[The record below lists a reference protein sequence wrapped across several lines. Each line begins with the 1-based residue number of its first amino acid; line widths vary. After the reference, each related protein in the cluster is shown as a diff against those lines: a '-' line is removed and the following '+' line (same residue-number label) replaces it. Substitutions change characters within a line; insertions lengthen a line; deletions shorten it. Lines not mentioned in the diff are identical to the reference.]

1 MNQQDFQLLE
11 EKKNNQI
18 YGLDQIEK
26 ERLNFLWGLCHK
38 GDLTIN
44 NALQIMEEEKG
55 KEEVW
60 VDQQIQEKTQKL
72 KNLRVQFEDF
82 SKVNEY
88 DATSDIENID
98 LSIRNIEDQ
107 LQNNRKWNFDQN
119 SKLTLQ
125 SIEKLNNL
133 VSQKDQLIVQRNLEQ
148 FKDTCENQNY
158 LNYLLKYQQINKNIS
173 QKYQFYKKL
182 QVLKR
187 IEQVYASG
195 FNHDG
200 NILVTSSSE
209 GLYFWEFSENNYTYL
224 CNLWTATLQVGILF
238 SKFQDL
244 LITYDLLG
252 QFGIV
257 KMINGKW
264 KLEQLI
270 QGHQDSICSIM
281 LQQNDSQI
289 ITASQKN
296 GIKFWYLNTF
306 NNWSCQYN
314 FEFNSNY
321 LSYVTGNNGNY
332 LVSGT
337 FDGNI
342 SIWQYQDINIE
353 KIIIKK
359 FQRILNAHQRTI
371 NNITFINQ
379 QKFSSLSYQSEIK
392 IWEQSQSNYLF
403 NQKQVIKF
411 NGLNYWSVFT
421 SKLTYIH
428 HQNLLFCCTGNQIK
442 IFKLNRDGK
451 FDIMTEIIKEKEI
464 YAFSVT
470 QDGKLI
476 AYSNPISLKLIIKQ
490 AIEIQ

>member
-11 EKKNNQI
+11 EKKNNQV
-18 YGLDQIEK
+18 YVLDQIEK

-38 GDLTIN
+38 GSLTIN

-55 KEEVW
+55 KEETW
-60 VDQQIQEKTQKL
+60 VDQQIQVKTQKL
-72 KNLRVQFEDF
+72 KNLRVKFEDF
-82 SKVNEY
+82 SKVNQY
-88 DATSDIENID
+88 DATSDIQNID
-98 LSIRNIEDQ
+98 LSIKNIEDE
-107 LQNNRKWNFDQN
+107 LQNNRKWKFDQN
-119 SKLTLQ
+119 NKLTLQ

-148 FKDTCENQNY
+148 YKDTCENQNY
-158 LNYLLKYQQINKNIS
+158 LNYLLKYQYLNKNIW
-173 QKYQFYKKL
+173 QKYKFYKTI

-187 IEQVYASG
+187 IKQVYASG
-195 FNHDG
+195 FNHNG
-200 NILVTSSSE
+200 NILVTALSD
-209 GLYFWEFSENNYTYL
+209 GLYFWKFQENNYTFLYNL
-224 CNLWTATLQVGILF
+224 CTGTLQIRMLF

-244 LITYDLLG
+244 FITHDLVG

-264 KLEQLI
+264 QLQQLI
-270 QGHQDSICSIM
+270 QGHQDQICSVL
-281 LQQNDSQI
+281 LQQNDNQI

-296 GIKFWYLNTF
+296 GIKFWYVDAF

-314 FEFNSNY
+314 FQFNSIN
-321 LSYVTGNNGNY
+321 LSYFTGNNINY

-359 FQRILNAHQRTI
+359 FQRVLSAHQRTI

-379 QKFSSLSYQSEIK
+379 WKFSSLSYLSEIK

-403 NQKQVIKF
+403 YQKQVIEF
-411 NGLNYWSVFT
+411 DGLNYWSVFT

-428 HQNLLFCCTGNQIK
+428 NSNVLFCCTGNQIK
-442 IFKLNRDGK
+442 IFKLNGDGK
-451 FDIMTEIIKEKEI
+451 FNLITEIIKEKEI

-470 QDGKLI
+470 QDGMRI
-476 AYSNPISLKLIIKQ
+476 TYSNPISQKLIIKQ